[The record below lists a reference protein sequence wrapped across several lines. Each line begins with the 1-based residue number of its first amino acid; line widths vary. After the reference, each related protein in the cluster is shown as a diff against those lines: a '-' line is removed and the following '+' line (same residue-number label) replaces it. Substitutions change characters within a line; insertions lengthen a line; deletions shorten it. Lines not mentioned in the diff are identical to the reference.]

1 MRGDIEGAGT
11 IIGKIESKGE
21 LCKSSIVEYI
31 VKAVLIHLDDSS
43 EEVQKAVFLCL

>member
-1 MRGDIEGAGT
+1 MRGDIEDAGA

-21 LCKSSIVEYI
+21 LSKSSIVEYI

-43 EEVQKAVFLCL
+43 EDVQRAVYLCL